1 MSYAGGT
8 MQHGM
13 ITQAIAQG
21 LAVLQHRIGLA
32 KIPSS
37 KIDET
42 LNIATWNIR
51 EFGRRPRLKASLHY
65 IAEIVGQFDLVSIVE
80 LRDNLDDL
88 SQVLSFLGPSWDAVF
103 SDYISDP
110 GGNHERIGFVFD
122 RRAVTFTGLASNAE
136 APRKK
141 VGDEY
146 LPSID
151 WWRPPFMASF
161 RSGSLDFILL
171 AAHIRW
177 AGADDG
183 VRLPEIEMLADWV
196 KRRTR
201 EAFIGDK
208 DWLVVGDFNIPNV
221 ESPLYKAI
229 TARGLEVPKALLG
242 THGTNL
248 AADKRYDQIL
258 HLPQFTEAKMKLG
271 GVLDY
276 YAGGFEDLF
285 PGRALD
291 KRAFT
296 YELSDHLPLWVQLG
310 TAQRGERLDEVVD
323 REHRGQRA
331 AGHG

>member
-1 MSYAGGT
+1 MH
-8 MQHGM
+8 HGK
-13 ITQAIAQG
+13 ITQAIARG
-21 LAVLQHRIGLA
+21 LAVLQHRIDLA

-42 LNIATWNIR
+42 LTVATWNIR

-65 IAEIVGQFDLVSIVE
+65 IAEIIGRFDLVSIVE
-80 LRDNLDDL
+80 LRDNIADL
-88 SQVLSFLGPSWDAVF
+88 AEVLGYLGPSWDVVF

-122 RRAVTFTGLASNAE
+122 RRAVSFTGLASNAE

-146 LPSID
+146 LPAID

-161 RSGSLDFILL
+161 RSGSFDFILL

-177 AGADDG
+177 AGSDDG

-208 DWLVVGDFNIPNV
+208 DWIVVGDFNIPDV

-258 HLPQFTEAKMKLG
+258 HLPQITKARMNLG

-276 YAGGFEDLF
+276 YAGDFEELF

-291 KRAFT
+291 KRGFT
-296 YELSDHLPLWVQLG
+296 YELSDHLPLWVQLR
-310 TAQRGERLDEVVD
+310 TAGRERVD
-323 REHRGQRA
+323 GVLGGPRRA
-331 AGHG
+331 HGR